1 MSVPEVAHREDRV
14 TAAPVWRSSFSTLA
28 PQYLAF
34 PGQVSWRIGGCS
46 LPGLLLQDISG
57 PRKVSHEREVH
68 SFSSLAIQAIAG
80 PGKIRLRRED
90 SSEISS
96 PAFPEHFWP
105 L

>member
-1 MSVPEVAHREDRV
+1 M
-14 TAAPVWRSSFSTLA
+14 
-28 PQYLAF
+28 
-34 PGQVSWRIGGCS
+34 
-46 LPGLLLQDISG
+46 
-57 PRKVSHEREVH
+57 KKEVH
-68 SFSSLAIQAIAG
+68 SFPRLAIQVIAG